1 MPKFPKTA
9 RLLKKSDFRFRP
21 YQKYFTDL
29 FGFYFKKNGAGRL
42 GISISKKVLKR
53 ATDRNRI
60 KRLLREVYREI
71 REEIPL
77 VDVHVVAL
85 EGDLEKWTKLKK
97 VDVASD
103 LRRWTD
109 ELQKRG

>member
-21 YQKYFTDL
+21 YQKYFTER

-71 REEIPL
+71 REDFPK
-77 VDVHVVAL
+77 VDVHVVAR
-85 EGDLEKWTKLKK
+85 EGDLEKWAKLKK
-97 VDVASD
+97 VDIAGD
-103 LRRWTD
+103 WERWAH
-109 ELQKRG
+109 ELKKRG